1 MGDARGHLS
10 RALAIAQELPHH
22 EFLFIGGGKVQ
33 ILKERGYRV
42 EEVPMISTN
51 VRNNRV
57 DFLAT
62 LAHDLISMVRLGPA
76 IKKVMGI
83 IKGYDPHLII
93 SDYEFITPRA
103 AKLMGRPCVSLGN
116 EHLFTQCVYDPPP
129 GQRLS
134 RNLTCLSVRHL
145 FSAASHFLIPSFHPL
160 PPVDRTRTEVFPP
173 LIKPKV
179 LEYQPT
185 PGEHGLIYLRGYNYD
200 KLIKLLGGKN
210 RKFIIYG
217 LGDRPPQGNLI
228 FKKTTENNFL
238 ADLASCL
245 YVITHGGHS
254 LISEALY
261 LGKPILCHPVHF
273 LYEQFFNAHFL
284 TQCGFGHYFWD
295 NSRPENLI
303 ESFEDCLGQYQTKIK
318 QHNFLGNK
326 QIIAR
331 IKELMRSPGLSSGQ
345 GNKLTT

>member
-10 RALAIAQELPHH
+10 RALAIAQEMPHH

-42 EEVPMISTN
+42 EEIPMIST
-51 VRNNRV
+51 VIRNNRV
-57 DFLAT
+57 DFAAT
-62 LAHDLISMVRLGPA
+62 LAHDLISLGRLGPA
-76 IKKVMGI
+76 IKKVMGL
-83 IKGYDPHLII
+83 IKAYDPQVII
-93 SDYEFITPRA
+93 SDYEFVTPRA

-134 RNLTCLSVRHL
+134 RNLTCFSVRHL
-145 FSAASHFLIPSFHPL
+145 FSAASHYLVPSFHPL
-160 PPVDRTRTEVFPP
+160 PPVDPARTEVFPP

-185 PGEHGLIYLRGYNYD
+185 QGEHVLIYLRGYDYNE
-200 KLIKLLGGKN
+200 LIKLVMKRK

-217 LGDRPPQGNLI
+217 LGDRPPQGNLH

-261 LGKPILCHPVHF
+261 LGKPMLCHPVHF

-284 TQCGFGHYFWD
+284 TQSGFGHYFWD
-295 NSRPENLI
+295 NSPPEHLI
-303 ESFEDCLGQYQTKIK
+303 DSFEDCLGQYQARIK
-318 QHNFLGNK
+318 QHNFLGNQ

-331 IKELMRSPGLSSGQ
+331 IEELIRSQGSSLGKVTKL
-345 GNKLTT
+345 NK

>member
-10 RALAIAQELPHH
+10 RALAVAHELPQH

-42 EEVPMISTN
+42 EEIPMIST
-51 VRNNRV
+51 VIRNNRV
-57 DFLAT
+57 DFAAT
-62 LAHDLISMVRLGPA
+62 LAHDLISMGRLGPS
-76 IKKVMGI
+76 IKKVMGL

-93 SDYEFITPRA
+93 SDYEFVTPRA

-145 FSAASHFLIPSFHPL
+145 FSAASHYLIPSFHPL

-173 LIKPKV
+173 LIKPRV

-185 PGEHGLIYLRGYNYD
+185 QGEHGLIYLRGYDYD
-200 KLIKLLGGKN
+200 KLIKLLRGRK

-217 LGDRPPQGNLI
+217 LGERPPQGNLY
-228 FKKTTENNFL
+228 FKKTTEHNFL

-261 LGKPILCHPVHF
+261 LGKPILCHPVQF

-284 TQCGFGHYFWD
+284 TQSGFGHYFWD
-295 NSRPENLI
+295 SPPENLI
-303 ESFEDCLGQYQTKIK
+303 DSFEDCLSQFQTRIK
-318 QHNFLGNK
+318 QHDFLGNQ
-326 QIIAR
+326 QIIDR
-331 IKELMRSPGLSSGQ
+331 IEQLMRR
-345 GNKLTT
+345 